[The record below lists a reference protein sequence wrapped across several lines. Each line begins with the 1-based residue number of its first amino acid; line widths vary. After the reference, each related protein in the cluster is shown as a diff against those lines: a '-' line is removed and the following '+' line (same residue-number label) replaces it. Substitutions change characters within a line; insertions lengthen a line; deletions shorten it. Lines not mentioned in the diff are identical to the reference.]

1 MSSFELR
8 KTTQAEST
16 TEKKYHL
23 IQITNDNF
31 DSLGAKGIESKA
43 VTTTLT
49 RGKTLAELAKELQLN
64 FFLVSYTDLL
74 GGTRAKLVPA
84 AKIASVESDG
94 AFFAPFAS
102 NLGLGPDAHDIAAVP
117 DPDSLIVLPWQP
129 NVGWLASDVYLD
141 GEPFAAAPRVIL
153 KQVLKQCV
161 DLGYSYK
168 TGVEAE
174 FFLLKQNDRG
184 YQVADAMDTAVRPCY
199 DQMNLMRQF
208 NFISTVVGYLEQLG
222 WEPYQ
227 CDHEDANGQFE
238 INWTYNDALVTSD
251 RHVFFKYMV
260 KTLAERNGLLAT
272 FMPKPFSQLTGNGAH
287 VHMSLWTDGANVFAD
302 SAEEM
307 GLSNLAYEFL
317 GGVLAHGR
325 GLSALCNPTINSYRR
340 LGAAM
345 TTSGSTW
352 SPRYIS
358 YGGNNRTHMIRI
370 PEGGRFECRLLD
382 GSTNLYLALAG
393 ILAAGLEG
401 MEMHIKPGKRL
412 DENMFVRGS
421 EFPELQTLPSSLLEA
436 LQYLEQDALL
446 MATLGEQGAKTFLDF
461 KYQEWNTHNA
471 QVTAWELEQYI
482 NC

>member
-1 MSSFELR
+1 MPKEF
-8 KTTQAEST
+8 
-16 TEKKYHL
+16 
-23 IQITNDNF
+23 
-31 DSLGAKGIESKA
+31 GATA

-49 RGKTLAELAKELQLN
+49 KNKPLAESAKELQLD

-84 AKIASVESDG
+84 AKIAAVEADG

-129 NVGWLASDVYLD
+129 NVGWLASDVYMD
-141 GEPFAAAPRVIL
+141 GKPFAAAPRVIF
-153 KQVLKQCV
+153 KQILKQCEQ
-161 DLGYSYK
+161 LGYSYK

-174 FFLLKQNDRG
+174 FFLLKQHKG
-184 YQVADAMDTAVRPCY
+184 KYQVADTLDTAIRPCY
-199 DQMNLMRQF
+199 DQLNLMRQF
-208 NFISTVVGYLEQLG
+208 DFISTIVGYLEKLG

-238 INWTYNDALVTSD
+238 INWTYNDALVTGD

-260 KTLAERNGLLAT
+260 KTLAEQRGLTAT
-272 FMPKPFSQLTGNGAH
+272 FMPKPFSNLTGNGAH
-287 VHMSLWTDGANVFAD
+287 LHMSLWNDEVNAFANSAD
-302 SAEEM
+302 EM
-307 GLSNLAYEFL
+307 GLSESAYEFL
-317 GGVLAHGR
+317 GGVLAHAK
-325 GLSALCNPTINSYRR
+325 GLTALCNPTVNSYRR
-340 LGAAM
+340 LGATM

-370 PEGGRFECRLLD
+370 PEAGRFECRLVD
-382 GSTNLYLALAG
+382 GSANLYLAQAG

-401 MEMHIKPGKRL
+401 MKQHLEPGKRL
-412 DENMFVRGS
+412 DENMFVRGL
-421 EFPELQTLPSSLLEA
+421 EFSLQTLPTSLPEA
-436 LQYLEQDALL
+436 LQCLEQDSLL
-446 MATLGEQGAKTFLDF
+446 MTTLGNQAAKTFLDF
-461 KYQEWNTHNA
+461 KHQEWNTHNA
-471 QVTAWELEQYI
+471 QVTTWEMEQYI